1 MPGAVGAGQ
10 AAGHLGAKDRLHS
23 DAQVFGQGGHVE
35 AGEMENLLDRL
46 ALHQGLE
53 PRRFLL
59 APGQADAANIVLV
72 VANLNQAEPIAA
84 MDQAHRLG
92 VDRQGP
98 GTGIEGLPLGIQIAI
113 KDAKA
118 SWGGQVAG
126 GGSAHG
132 RGSRAGD
139 GMGPC

>member
-1 MPGAVGAGQ
+1 
-10 AAGHLGAKDRLHS
+10 
-23 DAQVFGQGGHVE
+23 
-35 AGEMENLLDRL
+35 
-46 ALHQGLE
+46 
-53 PRRFLL
+53 
-59 APGQADAANIVLV
+59 
-72 VANLNQAEPIAA
+72 

-92 VDRQGP
+92 VDRQSP

-132 RGSRAGD
+132 RGSGAGT